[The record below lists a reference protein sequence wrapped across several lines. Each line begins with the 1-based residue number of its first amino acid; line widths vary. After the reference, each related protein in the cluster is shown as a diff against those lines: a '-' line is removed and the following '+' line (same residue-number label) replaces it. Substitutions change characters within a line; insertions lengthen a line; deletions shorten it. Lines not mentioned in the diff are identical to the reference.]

1 MTAQSPVVH
10 AAMTRGPPVGQQRR
24 PSSPNASLHTPC
36 SRHVLEATPSTCTI
50 GGCACSLAG
59 ARGNTVAWH
68 GLVSAVKV
76 NLPTAGQAS
85 LGRRIPSQQGGAR
98 TSTVPAPQPS
108 SFVQVFL
115 PSTQQAVG
123 IASKSMC
130 VQSADVLYS
139 STQRTY
145 SGTSSTTYAGTQA
158 LAQRQVGTAVRLRP
172 SKVCR
177 AQGLCSSIAAQSDVI
192 EGPARSHITS
202 TGVSPPIHH
211 QSHEPARRHLP
222 SAERK

>member
-130 VQSADVLYS
+130 VQSADVLHS

-145 SGTSSTTYAGTQA
+145 SGTYLKHYVCRYSSTGAETGGHSSTAAALQSVQGARAVLQHCCTIRRNRGAGTQPYHIHWGVA
-158 LAQRQVGTAVRLRP
+158 THTP
-172 SKVCR
+172 SVAR
-177 AQGLCSSIAAQSDVI
+177 A
-192 EGPARSHITS
+192 S
-202 TGVSPPIHH
+202 T
-211 QSHEPARRHLP
+211 
-222 SAERK
+222 